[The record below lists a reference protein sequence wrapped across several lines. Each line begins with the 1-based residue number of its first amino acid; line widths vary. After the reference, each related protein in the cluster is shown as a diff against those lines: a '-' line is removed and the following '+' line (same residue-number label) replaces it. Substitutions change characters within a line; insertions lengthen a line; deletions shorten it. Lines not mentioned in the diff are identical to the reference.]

1 MKQHTFKQATAYYLN
16 MMNLLRKKVLSRA
29 LASYRWPMQIIG
41 YVFYQFITAIIALL
55 PVLIIIGA
63 WALFGHDSFESAC
76 DWTGHL
82 ICHSK
87 VWVGIIISNALVVET
102 IWIVKKLTPIFSL
115 RRQEIRI
122 TISQICI
129 LVAIGVWLFSLIAIV
144 KLDDTIDLQD
154 QKYVLIL
161 AAIGTLLTWI
171 FQDTIKSVVA
181 FLYVRINDMIHI
193 GDWIKVDSKGIDG
206 MVKNITLTMVT
217 IENWDTTE
225 TSFPTYL
232 LHSGS
237 FTNLQNMLDGKTHG
251 RRMLMDFT
259 IDTGWIQPLSV
270 AEAEAIAKRLDADD
284 YFKESEFIKSVRDA
298 GEAGEDVL
306 NIHLYRLYIFH
317 WLMNHHKV
325 CRRPRLVV
333 RYLQPSENG
342 LPMQVY
348 AYLTDISLEPFEWTQ
363 AGIVE
368 HILESMRWFNL
379 RLYQNASA
387 FDVSNSN
394 IFLAPETAQ
403 YKNSFDETSR

>member
-76 DWTGHL
+76 DWTGHR

-87 VWVGIIISNALVVET
+87 VWVGIIISTALVVET

-129 LVAIGVWLFSLIAIV
+129 LVAIGAWLFSLIAIV

>member
-1 MKQHTFKQATAYYLN
+1 
-16 MMNLLRKKVLSRA
+16 
-29 LASYRWPMQIIG
+29 
-41 YVFYQFITAIIALL
+41 
-55 PVLIIIGA
+55 
-63 WALFGHDSFESAC
+63 
-76 DWTGHL
+76 
-82 ICHSK
+82 
-87 VWVGIIISNALVVET
+87 
-102 IWIVKKLTPIFSL
+102 
-115 RRQEIRI
+115 
-122 TISQICI
+122 
-129 LVAIGVWLFSLIAIV
+129 
-144 KLDDTIDLQD
+144 
-154 QKYVLIL
+154 
-161 AAIGTLLTWI
+161 
-171 FQDTIKSVVA
+171 
-181 FLYVRINDMIHI
+181 
-193 GDWIKVDSKGIDG
+193 
-206 MVKNITLTMVT
+206 
-217 IENWDTTE
+217 
-225 TSFPTYL
+225 
-232 LHSGS
+232 
-237 FTNLQNMLDGKTHG
+237 
-251 RRMLMDFT
+251 MLMDFT